1 MNNEQALQIIQQ
13 ALDIANSKGSFKLE
27 ESATI
32 LTALNTIKN
41 AFEESRIGAISKVEK
56 EKVRTVSEDK

>member
-1 MNNEQALQIIQQ
+1 MDTQTSLQIIEQ
-13 ALDIANSKGSFKLE
+13 ALDIASTKGAFKLV
-27 ESATI
+27 ESNTI

-41 AFEESRIGAISKVEK
+41 AFEESRVGTISKVEK

>member
-1 MNNEQALQIIQQ
+1 MNNEQALQIIEQ
-13 ALDIANSKGSFKLE
+13 ALDIANNKGSFKLS

-41 AFEESRIGAISKVEK
+41 TLQTPVTDK
-56 EKVRTVSEDK
+56 EVIRTVSEDK